1 MNNLYQELKVAFIL
15 VAIIC
20 CVTLCIQFF
29 IYGRLSWGV
38 IQWTIIFNI
47 YYGLPL
53 SLINGRL
60 FEALNKIFPWE
71 TQAKKRAI
79 AGICGSISLTM
90 ISLFLL
96 NFILWTLFLT
106 VDFSLFIW
114 HRGSRDFYLIALIIT
129 IMISISM
136 HAIGFFYEIQNE
148 KVITHKLRK
157 ENLASE
163 LNALRA
169 HIDPHFLFNSFN
181 VLSGLI
187 EEDKDKAQDFL
198 TGLSK
203 IYRYIL
209 EQRHEDTSTVE
220 DELSFAKRYLDLQRT
235 RFENSIFLKTD
246 IDPVLLQKK
255 IPSLSLQLLLENAIK
270 HNAFDLQQPLSIS
283 ITADVNNLII
293 SNNRRARGHINGS
306 NKMGLQNI
314 KDRYTL
320 MSSRDIKITA
330 APDRFTVQ
338 LPLI

>member
-1 MNNLYQELKVAFIL
+1 MNNLYRELR
-15 VAIIC
+15 VAIILVIIIC
-20 CVTLCIQFF
+20 MVTVCIQIF
-29 IYGRLSWGV
+29 IAGKLTWDILAEQILYNL
-38 IQWTIIFNI
+38 
-47 YYGLPL
+47 YYGIPL
-53 SLINGRL
+53 SLINSKL
-60 FEALNKIFPWE
+60 FETLNRALPWD
-71 TQAKKRAI
+71 TQAKQRAI
-79 AGICGSISLTM
+79 AGITGSIVITMLSL
-90 ISLFLL
+90 IAL
-96 NFILWTLFLT
+96 NLILWVFVNGNDLSVLW
-106 VDFSLFIW
+106 I
-114 HRGSRDFYLIALIIT
+114 RENRDFYIIALLIT
-129 IMISISM
+129 VLVSLSM
-136 HAIGFFYEIQNE
+136 HAIGFFYEVQQE
-148 KVITHKLRK
+148 KVVSQKLRK

-163 LNALRA
+163 LSALRA

-246 IDPVLLQKK
+246 IDRVLLQKK

-293 SNNRRARGHINGS
+293 SNNRKARGHINGS

-314 KDRYTL
+314 KDRYKL

-330 APDRFTVQ
+330 ASDRFTVQ